1 MTGTRGRDLTGGALP
16 PLEPRAAAQPEIPRE
31 VELKYLVRDVEA
43 LRTWLDHDWG
53 GALDGLEFGN
63 ERTVEVEDRYID
75 TAYGALEQAGFGARL
90 RREDNGPYTVTVKS
104 SSHERPAGE
113 HEHKQDPKALSQRVE
128 VEGPANERLDPDTWP
143 SSAARELIN
152 EVRDDARMRLLF
164 TINQRR
170 EKKTLALD
178 DGPVQL
184 TLDRVAV
191 FRGGRPLA
199 SFSVL
204 ELEISK
210 GSGADLNR
218 LAGLVEATGFVVPE
232 PRSKE

>member
-1 MTGTRGRDLTGGALP
+1 MTDTRDDDLTGGALP
-16 PLEPRAAAQPEIPRE
+16 PLDRLSRRWDHDIPRE

-43 LRTWLDHDWG
+43 LRSWLDRDWG

-90 RREDNGPYTVTVKS
+90 RREDHGPYLVTVKS
-104 SSHERPAGE
+104 SSYQRPADAGAE
-113 HEHKQDPKALSQRVE
+113 SRDSKALSQRVE

-143 SSAARELIN
+143 SSAARELVN
-152 EVRDDARMRLLF
+152 ELRDGARMRTLF

-184 TLDRVAV
+184 ALDRVSL

-199 SFSVL
+199 SFSVR
-204 ELEISK
+204 
-210 GSGADLNR
+210 AR
-218 LAGLVEATGFVVPE
+218 
-232 PRSKE
+232 R